1 MIYDLSLMMSW
12 PPSVVREL
20 RVDDLVG
27 LARAAERRD
36 RRSKRKGR

>member
-1 MIYDLSLMMSW
+1 MIYDLSIGFSW

-20 RVDDLVG
+20 TVDDLVG
-27 LARAAERRD
+27 LGRAADRRD